1 MSLVSIIIP
10 TYNTE
15 KYIEKCI
22 QSVLEQT
29 YTDYEI
35 IIVDDCS
42 TDNSMDVV
50 ARFKDPRIKVIKN
63 EINRGPSYSRNR
75 GIQLSKGDFIA
86 LLDSDDW
93 WDSKQIRNYDG
104 FH

>member
-29 YTDYEI
+29 WLH
-35 IIVDDCS
+35 
-42 TDNSMDVV
+42 
-50 ARFKDPRIKVIKN
+50 
-63 EINRGPSYSRNR
+63 G
-75 GIQLSKGDFIA
+75 L
-86 LLDSDDW
+86 
-93 WDSKQIRNYDG
+93 
-104 FH
+104 